1 MAPSVLMVTDS
12 PIWTAETEYAVQ
24 VARAERSLGWDVTL
38 AAPSGSAA
46 LDAAGQEFNVARLPG
61 PNPSR
66 SPSDFLADV
75 RFLSALASKKEF
87 DVVHSS
93 RSAPHA
99 CCALATGRRAPL
111 VHLRGGAGKPHESA
125 ANRLLYRSMTAAV
138 IVSSRRIATW
148 LTTGLSL
155 PAERVHRLLAPVDVN
170 RFSGVSGAPGLRHGL
185 GVSADAPLIVNVARL
200 SLVKGQHVLVRA
212 MARVVEKH
220 QNAVLVLVGEPWSG
234 EPAGVLGL
242 AEELGIRSSVVA
254 AGRMDDIPSVL
265 SEAAVCVSS
274 SVGSEENSRAV
285 SEYMAAG
292 RPVVA
297 SDVGVIPEL
306 VEDGATGLLVR
317 PGDAEGLASAL
328 LEMLESP
335 ESAARMASAASR
347 FARRTLSQES
357 FVEGVRSVLE
367 IAGGRN

>member
-1 MAPSVLMVTDS
+1 MARRVLVVTDS
-12 PIWTAETEYAVQ
+12 MIWTAETEYAVE
-24 VARAERSLGWDVTL
+24 VARAERALGWDVTL

-46 LDAAGQEFNVARLPG
+46 LDAVGQELSVARLPG

-75 RFLSALASKKEF
+75 RFLSALASERKF

-93 RSAPHA
+93 RSAPHT
-99 CCALATGRRAPL
+99 CCALALGRRAPL
-111 VHLRGGAGKPHESA
+111 VHLRGGAQKPHGSA
-125 ANRLLYRSMTAAV
+125 ANRFLYRRMTEAV

-148 LTTGLSL
+148 LTAGLSL
-155 PAERVHRLLAPVDVN
+155 PSERVHHLLAPVDVN
-170 RFSGVSGAPGLRHGL
+170 KFACAAGAPGLRLAL
-185 GVSADAPLIVNVARL
+185 GVAPDAPLIVNVARL
-200 SLVKGQHVLVRA
+200 SPVKGQHVLVKA
-212 MARVVEKH
+212 MARVVEKRK
-220 QNAVLVLVGEPWSG
+220 NAVLVLVGEPWSG

-242 AEELGIRSSVVA
+242 AEELGIRPSVVA
-254 AGRMDDIPSVL
+254 AGKRDDIPSVL

-274 SVGSEENSRAV
+274 SIGSEENSRAV

-297 SDVGVIPEL
+297 ASVGVIPEL
-306 VEDGATGLLVR
+306 VEDGVTGLLAR

-357 FVEGVRSVLE
+357 FVEGVRRVLE
-367 IAGGRN
+367 TTGGRG